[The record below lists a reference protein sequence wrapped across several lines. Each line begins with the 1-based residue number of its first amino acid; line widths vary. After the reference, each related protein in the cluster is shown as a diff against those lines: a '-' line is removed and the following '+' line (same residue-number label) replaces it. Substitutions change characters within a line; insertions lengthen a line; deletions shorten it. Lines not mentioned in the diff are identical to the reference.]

1 MSTIDKYEKGKFYKD
16 FYYPSSNLIPSL
28 DFWYENIFYGRI
40 DREANAICLKDS
52 QLKQI
57 PSQQGTIFAANFVVD
72 AFKDLRRYCRKAAA
86 HGKIQP
92 RGMYGTLHADSGWTS
107 PTSLYHSHMETLFQ
121 GFAAYFALGSRSEQI
136 LSFKGFVKQFI
147 DYAKVLT
154 PAVPVTKTAFLLSRY
169 CPPSTS
175 GLIIGLDNKGTDKG
189 DLDKKKKF
197 IQDPNFYFLR
207 SAAKKFG
214 FYIDKNAPWTLVA
227 NIFSSGGF
235 EAPPFQSQPQFEALT
250 VKTGMASYLEEY
262 SLTPEEVFDN
272 LYYRTATGDTWHNG
286 AGSDI
291 EVLKYYLLQFYN
303 TLLAA
308 EPYVHKSS
316 VCVGTNQV
324 KTVTKKIK
332 RQSIGQ
338 LKQNGDLPYLY
349 KKKFGNLFW
358 LRTFLNIRMLEQ
370 GLTHGLNDIFLESKY
385 ILEKDGFH
393 DAMNNVNEKTNG
405 FRRTI
410 FNRKG
415 KFWQGY
421 SPEEKNLAFLNRA
434 KDIKVSLPVL
444 PFAETPTS
452 TSTTTSAG
460 STGGSSGGSTGGSS
474 GGSSGGS
481 TGGSSGG
488 SSGY

>member
-16 FYYPSSNLIPSL
+16 FYYPSSSVIPSL

-421 SPEEKNLAFLNRA
+421 SPEEKNLVFLNRA

-452 TSTTTSAG
+452 TSTTTS
-460 STGGSSGGSTGGSS
+460 GGSTGGSS

>member
-474 GGSSGGS
+474 GGSSG
-481 TGGSSGG
+481 
-488 SSGY
+488 Y

>member
-1 MSTIDKYEKGKFYKD
+1 MVIMSTIEKYEKGKLYKNL
-16 FYYPSSNLIPSL
+16 YYPSSNATPSL

-40 DREANAICLKDS
+40 DREANAICFKDS
-52 QLKQI
+52 QLKQV
-57 PSQQGTIFAANFVVD
+57 PSEIGTVFAANFVVD
-72 AFKDLRRYCRKAAA
+72 AFKDFRRYCRKAAA
-86 HGKIQP
+86 HGKIQSS
-92 RGMYGTLHADSGWTS
+92 GMYGTLHAVSGWTS
-107 PTSLYHSHMETLFQ
+107 PASLYHSHMETLFQ
-121 GFAAYFALGSRSEQI
+121 GFASYFALGSRSEQI
-136 LSFKGFVKQFI
+136 LSFKDFVKQFI

-154 PAVPVTKTAFLLSRY
+154 PSVPVTKTAFLLSRY

-175 GLIIGLDNKGTDKG
+175 GLIIELDNKSIEKG
-189 DLDKKKKF
+189 DMDKKKKF
-197 IQDPNFYFLR
+197 IQDPNFYFFR
-207 SAAKKFG
+207 NTAKKFG

-227 NIFSSGGF
+227 NIFSSGQF
-235 EAPPFQSQPQFEALT
+235 EAPPFQSQPQFETLT

-262 SLTPEEVFDN
+262 SLTPGEVFDN
-272 LYYRTATGDTWHNG
+272 LYYRTATGDPWRNG

-316 VCVGTNQV
+316 VCVGTTQV
-324 KTVTKKIK
+324 KTVMKKIK
-332 RQSIGQ
+332 RQSLGQ
-338 LKQNGDLPYLY
+338 IKQNGDLPFLY
-349 KKKFGNLFW
+349 KKKFGDLFW

-385 ILEKDGFH
+385 ALEKDGFH
-393 DAMNNVNEKTNG
+393 AAVSIVNEKTNG

-421 SPEEKNLAFLNRA
+421 SPEEKNLAFLNENQGTT
-434 KDIKVSLPVL
+434 VTLPVL
-444 PFAETPTS
+444 PSAEIFTS
-452 TSTTTSAG
+452 TSTTTS
-460 STGGSSGGSTGGSS
+460 
-474 GGSSGGS
+474 
-481 TGGSSGG
+481 GG